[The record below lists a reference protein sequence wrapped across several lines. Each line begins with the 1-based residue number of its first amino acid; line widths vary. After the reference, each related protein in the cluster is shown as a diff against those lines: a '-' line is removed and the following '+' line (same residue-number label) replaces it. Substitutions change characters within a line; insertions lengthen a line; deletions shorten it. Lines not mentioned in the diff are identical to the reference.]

1 VSGNG
6 ETGTGSSTGQA
17 GVSII
22 IPCYNYGRFLEEAV
36 ESALAQTLPAA
47 EILIVDDGSTDDSL
61 EVARALAA
69 LPGVRLIEQTN
80 QGAVATFNAGI
91 RASAGEYFVVLS
103 ADDRL
108 DPYFLERTVPRLR
121 ERPEVAYAYTAY
133 RMFGARRRSLPAL
146 PYSARRLRLRPYISA
161 TALVRRSAFDEVG
174 GFPTTMAGGVED
186 WDFFL
191 SLAQRGRRAVAIPEI
206 LFHYRQHGGGNRNAL
221 TFRQVLAVR
230 SRIYRNHAP
239 LYRLPL
245 LPWLA
250 LTVATEVLLRVRA
263 APRALAARLHVTADA
278 PRHGR
283 VCLVGARPQCLDLPS
298 SRQATFSGPF
308 TQPAIVPETSG
319 FGAGLAGADQAKIE
333 STIGGGSFPALN
345 SRGDDGAVQAKIGSA
360 RAGMKAPRLRH
371 LFSGSLYQRA
381 ALYHAV
387 GQRALLAAAL
397 AASLNRAFLIYQP
410 EPAGDEPPGAT
421 RRLGALLEY
430 CLLWRIDAVVACRAG
445 TRISPAQRRLQ
456 ATILN
461 YDSATRTGAPNLNI
475 AAQPRTRL
483 FRLYRDFLGA
493 ALAASAP

>member
-1 VSGNG
+1 MRGNG
-6 ETGTGSSTGQA
+6 ETGMGSNTAQA
-17 GVSII
+17 RVSII
-22 IPCYNYGRFLEEAV
+22 IPCYNYGRFLAEAV
-36 ESALAQTLPAA
+36 ESALSQTLPAA

-61 EVARALAA
+61 DVARTLAA
-69 LPGVRLIEQTN
+69 FPGVRLIEQSN

-91 RASAGEYFVVLS
+91 RASVGEYFVVLS

-121 ERPEVAYAYTAY
+121 EHADAAYVYTAY

-191 SLAQRGRRAVAIPEI
+191 SLAQRDRRAVAIPEI
-206 LFHYRQHGGGNRNAL
+206 LFHYRQHSAGNRNAL

-230 SRIYRNHAP
+230 SRIYRNHAS

-245 LPWLA
+245 IPWLS
-250 LTVATEVLLRVRA
+250 LTVVTEALLRLRA
-263 APRALAARLHVTADA
+263 GPRALAARLHLTAAA
-278 PRHGR
+278 PRSGR
-283 VCLVGARPQCLDLPS
+283 ICLVGEWPQCLDLPPS
-298 SRQATFSGPF
+298 PQAMFSGPF
-308 TQPAIVPETSG
+308 TQLAVASETSG
-319 FGAGLAGADQAKIE
+319 FDAGPADTEQA
-333 STIGGGSFPALN
+333 TIGPATAGI
-345 SRGDDGAVQAKIGSA
+345 STPAPTSQDAERSVRWHIGSA
-360 RAGMKAPRLRH
+360 RAGMEAPGLRH

-387 GQRALLAAAL
+387 GRRALLAAAL

-410 EPAGDEPPGAT
+410 EFAGEA
-421 RRLGALLEY
+421 RRAAPLRLSALLEY

-445 TRISPAQRRLQ
+445 TPPSPAQRRLQ

-461 YDSATRTGAPNLNI
+461 YDSATQVGASNLNV

-483 FRLYRDFLGA
+483 FRLYRDVLGA
-493 ALAASAP
+493 ALAGSAP